1 MSAALA
7 AAPVQ
12 YPDAVGSLDLASLQ
26 EAYRSGRLVPADVVD
41 AIYDRIESRGD
52 DGVWIHLVSRDEARR
67 AAQDVVP
74 GAERPLAG
82 IPFAIKD
89 NMDVGGLPT
98 TAACP
103 AFAYVADETA
113 TVVARLEGAGAILI
127 GKTNLDQFAT
137 GLNGTRTPYGIPATP
152 FDPTMISGGS
162 SSGSAVAVSAGLVSF
177 ALGTDTAG
185 SGRVP
190 AAFTGTVGVKPS
202 PGLASTAGIVPACH
216 SLDCPSVFALT
227 VADGALV
234 LAAMSGPD
242 AADPWSRPAPIP
254 AADPRPAPLDGLVL
268 GVPLETQLGLDAGS
282 GYREAWDRLA
292 GELTSAG
299 AQLVEIDLEQFFAAG
314 ELLYQGPW
322 LAERLSGVER
332 FVDAQPEA
340 LHPVTRTLLE
350 SGRGVTGT
358 EAFRGLHELQ
368 RLRAAT
374 APVLEG
380 VAALLTPT
388 ASRTF
393 TVAEM
398 LADPIALNSALG
410 RFTTFANLLR
420 LAAVA
425 VPGGLTARGMPFGVS
440 IQTPWGQDERALSIA
455 AAIEQLVAL
464 PLAATGLSPRGTPSP
479 ATPSP
484 ATPSSAA
491 GGAGLSLAV
500 VGAHLSGMPLHPRLL
515 ELGAEP
521 VAVTTTSPDY
531 RLYALA
537 GVAKPGLVRVGSGG
551 SAIELEVYRLPFA
564 SVGELLAEIDAPLS
578 LGTVRLA
585 DGGSVHGFLCEPAGL
600 EGARDIT
607 EFGGWRG
614 YLARQA

>member
-1 MSAALA
+1 MTAALTA
-7 AAPVQ
+7 TALH

-26 EAYRSGRLVPADVVD
+26 EAYHSGRLNPEAVVD
-41 AIYDRIESRGD
+41 AIYDRISSRGD
-52 DGVWIHLVSRDEARR
+52 DGVWIQLVPRDEARR
-67 AAQDVVP
+67 AARAVGP
-74 GAERPLAG
+74 GAGRALAG
-82 IPFAIKD
+82 IPFAVKD

-103 AFAYVADETA
+103 GFAYVADDTA
-113 TVVARLEGAGAILI
+113 TVVARLEAAGAILI

-234 LAAMSGPD
+234 LAAIAGPD

-268 GVPLETQLGLDAGS
+268 GVPRESQLGLDIDS
-282 GYREAWDRLA
+282 GYREAWDRLLSRL
-292 GELTSAG
+292 ESAG
-299 AQLVEIDLEQFFAAG
+299 AQLVELDLTPFFAAG
-314 ELLYQGPW
+314 ELLYHGPW
-322 LAERLSGVER
+322 LAERLSGVED
-332 FVDAQPEA
+332 FVTEHPEA

-350 SGRGVTGT
+350 SGRAVTGT
-358 EAFRGLHELQ
+358 DTFRGLHELQ
-368 RLRAAT
+368 RLRAET
-374 APVLEG
+374 GLVLEE

-388 ASRTF
+388 APRTF

-398 LADPIALNSALG
+398 LADPIALNSELG
-410 RFTTFANLLR
+410 RFTTFGNLLS

-425 VPGGLTARGMPFGVS
+425 VPGGMTEAGMPFGVS
-440 IQTPWGQDERALSIA
+440 IQTRWGQDERALSIA
-455 AAIEQLVAL
+455 AAVERLVAL
-464 PLAATGLSPRGTPSP
+464 PLGATGLSPAGASLAG
-479 ATPSP
+479 ATPASE
-484 ATPSSAA
+484 SA
-491 GGAGLSLAV
+491 GGGLPLAV

-515 ELGAEP
+515 ELGAELE
-521 VAVTTTSPDY
+521 AVTRTSADY

-537 GVAKPGLVRVGSGG
+537 GVAKPGMVRVESQGS
-551 SAIELEVYRLPFA
+551 SIDVEVYRLPFA
-564 SVGELLAEIDAPLS
+564 SIGELLAEIDAPLS
-578 LGTVRLA
+578 LGTVRLV

-600 EGARDIT
+600 VGARDIT

-614 YLARQA
+614 YLADGEA

>member
-1 MSAALA
+1 MTDAIT
-7 AAPVQ
+7 AAPVR

-26 EAYRSGRLVPADVVD
+26 EAYRVGRLVPEDVVD
-41 AIYDRIESRGD
+41 AIYERIESRGD
-52 DGVWIHLVSRDEARR
+52 DGVWIQLVPRDEARR
-67 AAQDVVP
+67 AARAVVP
-74 GAERPLAG
+74 GPARPLAG

-89 NMDVGGLPT
+89 NMDVAGLPT

-113 TVVARLEGAGAILI
+113 TVVARLEAAGAILI

-227 VADGALV
+227 VADGARV
-234 LAAMSGPD
+234 LAVISGPD

-254 AADPRPAPLDGLVL
+254 APEPRPAPLDGLVL
-268 GVPLETQLGLDAGS
+268 GVPFEAQLGLDVDS
-282 GYREAWDRLA
+282 GYREAWNRLVFD
-292 GELTSAG
+292 LQVAG
-299 AQLVEIDLEQFFAAG
+299 ALLVEIDLEPFFTAG

-322 LAERLSGVER
+322 LAERLSGIEH
-332 FVDAQPEA
+332 FVAAHPEA

-350 SGRGVTGT
+350 AGHSVMGT
-358 EAFRGLHELQ
+358 DAFRGLHELQ
-368 RLRAAT
+368 RLRAETSLA
-374 APVLEG
+374 LEG

-388 ASRTF
+388 APRTF
-393 TVAEM
+393 SVAEM

-410 RFTTFANLLR
+410 RFTTFGNLLS

-440 IQTPWGQDERALSIA
+440 VQTRWGQDERALSIA
-455 AAIEQLVAL
+455 AAVEGLVGL
-464 PLAATGLSPRGTPSP
+464 PLAATGLSPAGAASRATSVPSH
-479 ATPSP
+479 PS
-484 ATPSSAA
+484 A
-491 GGAGLSLAV
+491 GGLSLAV

-515 ELGAEP
+515 ELGAQT
-521 VAVTTTSPDY
+521 VAATTTSADY

-537 GVAKPGLVRVGSGG
+537 GVAKPGLVRVDSGG
-551 SAIELEVYRLPFA
+551 AAIELEVYRLPFA
-564 SVGELLAEIDAPLS
+564 SIGELLAEIDAPLS
-578 LGTVRLA
+578 LGTIRLA
-585 DGGSVHGFLCEPAGL
+585 DGSSVHGFLCEPAGL
-600 EGARDIT
+600 GGARDIT

-614 YLARQA
+614 YLARDEG

>member
-1 MSAALA
+1 MTDAITAAR
-7 AAPVQ
+7 VH
-12 YPDAVGSLDLASLQ
+12 YSDAVGSLDVASLQ
-26 EAYRSGRLVPADVVD
+26 EAYRVGRCTPEDVVD

-52 DGVWIHLVSRDEARR
+52 DGVWIQLVPRDEARR
-67 AAQDVVP
+67 AARAVVP
-74 GAERPLAG
+74 GAGRPLAG
-82 IPFAIKD
+82 IPFAVKD
-89 NMDVGGLPT
+89 NMDVAGLPT

-103 AFAYVADETA
+103 AFAHVADETA
-113 TVVARLEGAGAILI
+113 TVVARLEEAGAILI

-202 PGLASTAGIVPACH
+202 PGLASTAGLVPACH

-234 LAAMSGPD
+234 LAAMAGPD
-242 AADPWSRPAPIP
+242 AADPWTRPAPIP
-254 AADPRPAPLDGLVL
+254 AAEPRPAPLDGLVL
-268 GVPLETQLGLDAGS
+268 GIPLDAQLGLDVDS
-282 GYREAWDRLA
+282 GYREAWDRLVSR
-292 GELTSAG
+292 LHNAG
-299 AQLVEIDLEQFFAAG
+299 AQLVELDLTPFFDAG
-314 ELLYQGPW
+314 ELLYHGPW
-322 LAERLSGVER
+322 LAERLSGIED
-332 FVDAQPEA
+332 FVTEQPEA
-340 LHPVTRTLLE
+340 LHPVTRSLLE
-350 SGRGVTGT
+350 SGRAVTGT
-358 EAFRGLHELQ
+358 ETFRGLHDLQ
-368 RLRAAT
+368 RLRAET
-374 APVLEG
+374 GLVLEG

-388 ASRTF
+388 APRTF
-393 TVAEM
+393 TVAAM

-410 RFTTFANLLR
+410 RFTTFGNLLS

-425 VPGGLTARGMPFGVS
+425 VPGGMTERGMPFGVS
-440 IQTPWGQDERALSIA
+440 IQTRWGQDERALSIA
-455 AAIEQLVAL
+455 AALERLLAL
-464 PLAATGLSPRGTPSP
+464 PLAATGLS
-479 ATPSP
+479 
-484 ATPSSAA
+484 AA
-491 GGAGLSLAV
+491 GTSPTVTSQTADAGGGGLPLAV

-521 VAVTTTSPDY
+521 VVTTTTSADY

-537 GVAKPGLVRVGSGG
+537 GVAKPGLVRVDSNGAS
-551 SAIELEVYRLPFA
+551 IELEVYRLPFA
-564 SVGELLAEIDAPLS
+564 SIGELLAEIDAPLS

-585 DGGSVHGFLCEPAGL
+585 DGGTVHGFLCEPAGL
-600 EGARDIT
+600 GGARDIT

-614 YLARQA
+614 YLARTMT

>member
-1 MSAALA
+1 MSAAPA
-7 AAPVQ
+7 AARVH
-12 YPDAVGSLDLASLQ
+12 YADAVGSLDLASLQ
-26 EAYRSGRLVPADVVD
+26 EAYRVGRLDPAGVVD

-52 DGVWIHLVSRDEARR
+52 DGVWIHLVPRDEARR
-67 AAQDVVP
+67 VAQGVVP
-74 GAERPLAG
+74 GPGRPLAG

-103 AFAYVADETA
+103 TFRHVADETA
-113 TVVARLEGAGAILI
+113 TVVARLEDAGAILI

-202 PGLASTAGIVPACH
+202 PGLASTAGIVPACR

-234 LAAMSGPD
+234 LAAIAGPD

-254 AADPRPAPLDGLVL
+254 AAEPLPAPLDGLVL
-268 GVPLETQLGLDAGS
+268 GIPPEGQLGLDIES
-282 GYREAWDRLA
+282 GYRAAWDRL
-292 GELTSAG
+292 LTRLQSAG
-299 AQLVEIDLEQFFAAG
+299 ARLVELDLTPFFAAG

-322 LAERLSGVER
+322 LAERLSGIED
-332 FVDAQPEA
+332 FVSEHPEA
-340 LHPVTRTLLE
+340 LHPVTRSLLE
-350 SGRGVTGT
+350 SGRAVTGT
-358 EAFRGLHELQ
+358 EAFRGLHDLQ
-368 RLRAAT
+368 RLRAETGLA
-374 APVLEG
+374 LEA

-388 ASRTF
+388 APQTF
-393 TVAEM
+393 TIAQM
-398 LADPIALNSALG
+398 LADPFALNSALG
-410 RFTTFANLLR
+410 RFTTFGNLLG

-425 VPGGLTARGMPFGVS
+425 VPGGIAERGLPFGVS
-440 IQTPWGQDERALSIA
+440 IQTRWGQDERALSIA
-455 AAIEQLVAL
+455 AAVEHLVAL
-464 PLAATGLSPRGTPSP
+464 PLGATGLSPAGAQP
-479 ATPSP
+479 AATVP
-484 ATPSSAA
+484 ASAGAA
-491 GGAGLSLAV
+491 GGLELAV

-515 ELGAEP
+515 ELGAEQV
-521 VAVTTTSPDY
+521 VASTTSADY
-531 RLYALA
+531 RLFALA
-537 GVAKPGLVRVGSGG
+537 GVAKPGMIRVEAGG
-551 SAIELEVYRLPFA
+551 APIQVEVCRLPFA

-585 DGGSVHGFLCEPAGL
+585 DGRTVRGFLCEPAGL
-600 EGARDIT
+600 DGALDIT

-614 YLARQA
+614 YLDRDGG

>member
-1 MSAALA
+1 MTDTITTAR
-7 AAPVQ
+7 VH
-12 YPDAVGSLDLASLQ
+12 YPDAVGSLDVASLQ
-26 EAYRSGRLVPADVVD
+26 EAYRAGRCTPEDVVD
-41 AIYDRIESRGD
+41 AIYERIQSRGD
-52 DGVWIHLVSRDEARR
+52 DGVWIHLVPREEARR
-67 AAQDVVP
+67 AARDVVP
-74 GAERPLAG
+74 GPGRPLAG

-103 AFAYVADETA
+103 AFVHVADETA
-113 TVVARLEGAGAILI
+113 TVVARLEEAGAILI

-152 FDPTMISGGS
+152 FDPTMIAGGS

-216 SLDCPSVFALT
+216 SLDCPSIFALT

-234 LAAMSGPD
+234 LAAIAGPD
-242 AADPWSRPAPIP
+242 AADPWSRPAPLP

-268 GVPLETQLGLDAGS
+268 GVPLTAQLELDTAS
-282 GYREAWDRLA
+282 GYDGAWRRLVHD
-292 GELTSAG
+292 LTSAG
-299 AQLVEIDLEQFFAAG
+299 VRVVEIDLAPFFAAG
-314 ELLYQGPW
+314 DLLYHGPW
-322 LAERLSGVER
+322 LAERLSGVEE
-332 FVDAQPEA
+332 FVTENSEA

-350 SGRGVTGT
+350 SGRAVTGT
-358 EAFRGLHELQ
+358 ETFRGLHELQ
-368 RLRAAT
+368 RLRATT
-374 APVLEG
+374 ARILED
-380 VAALLTPT
+380 VDALLTPT
-388 ASRTF
+388 APRTF

-398 LADPIALNSALG
+398 LADPIALNTVLG
-410 RFTTFANLLR
+410 RFTTFGNLLN

-425 VPGGLTARGMPFGVS
+425 LPGGLTARGMPFGV
-440 IQTPWGQDERALSIA
+440 TVHTRWGQDERALSIA
-455 AAIEQLVAL
+455 AGLERLVDL
-464 PLAATGLSPRGTPSP
+464 PLAATGLS
-479 ATPSP
+479 
-484 ATPSSAA
+484 AA
-491 GGAGLSLAV
+491 GGSRSAAATAPEAGRAGLRLAV

-515 ELGAEP
+515 ELGAEFD
-521 VAVTTTSPDY
+521 AVTSTSGDY

-537 GVAKPGLVRVGSGG
+537 GVQKPGLVRVDSGG
-551 SAIELEVYRLPFA
+551 APIELEIYRLPFA
-564 SVGELLAEIDAPLS
+564 SIGELLAEIDAPLS

-585 DGGSVHGFLCEPAGL
+585 GGGAVHGFLCEPAGL
-600 EGARDIT
+600 DGARDIT

-614 YLARQA
+614 YLARSGA